1 MSLIDVQRLSM
12 IIFEH
17 GDSLPK
23 DVSLD
28 VAIFLSLVED
38 GRRSYERVLVAVCT
52 AAVFEPDALVAAWAV
67 VLGTWLCGLVD
78 EGCTC
83 GLGYTLAID
92 FSTTKGRLLYWRH
105 FSLGGEP

>member
-1 MSLIDVQRLSM
+1 M

-23 DVSLD
+23 DDSLD
-28 VAIFLSLVED
+28 AAICFSLVEY
-38 GRRSYERVLVAVCT
+38 GRRSYERVLVGVYT
-52 AAVFEPDALVAAWAV
+52 AAFFETEALVAALDV
-67 VLGTWLCGLVD
+67 VLGTWLCGPVD

-92 FSTTKGRLLYWRH
+92 FSTTKGRLFYWRH
-105 FSLGGEP
+105 LSFGGEP

>member
-1 MSLIDVQRLSM
+1 MSLIDVQRLLM

-38 GRRSYERVLVAVCT
+38 GRRSYERVLVEVYT
-52 AAVFEPDALVAAWAV
+52 AAVFEIEAWVAAWAV
-67 VLGTWLCGLVD
+67 ILGTWLCGSVD
-78 EGCTC
+78 VGNAFV
-83 GLGYTLAID
+83 LGYRCSYHARQAI
-92 FSTTKGRLLYWRH
+92 LL
-105 FSLGGEP
+105 E

>member
-1 MSLIDVQRLSM
+1 M

-23 DVSLD
+23 AVSL
-28 VAIFLSLVED
+28 VAAICFSLVED

-67 VLGTWLCGLVD
+67 VLGTWLCGPVD
-78 EGCTC
+78 VGNAC
-83 GLGYTLAID
+83 GLGYRCSYHARQAIVLEAPFFRRLAIVIVKD
-92 FSTTKGRLLYWRH
+92 RGLKS
-105 FSLGGEP
+105 

>member
-67 VLGTWLCGLVD
+67 VLGTWLCGPVD
-78 EGCTC
+78 VGNAFV
-83 GLGYTLAID
+83 LGYRCSYHARQAIVLEVL
-92 FSTTKGRLLYWRH
+92 FFRR
-105 FSLGGEP
+105 

>member
-1 MSLIDVQRLSM
+1 MSLIDAQRLSM

-23 DVSLD
+23 DDSLD
-28 VAIFLSLVED
+28 AAICFSLVEY

-67 VLGTWLCGLVD
+67 VLGTGFAALLMRVVLVA
-78 EGCTC
+78 
-83 GLGYTLAID
+83 LAIPW
-92 FSTTKGRLLYWRH
+92 L
-105 FSLGGEP
+105 

>member
-1 MSLIDVQRLSM
+1 MF
-12 IIFEH
+12 IFEH
-17 GDSLPK
+17 GDLPPK
-23 DVSLD
+23 AVSLD
-28 VAIFLSLVED
+28 AAVFLRLVED
-38 GRRSYERVLVAVCT
+38 GRRSYERVLVAVYT

-67 VLGTWLCGLVD
+67 VLGTWLCGPVD

-92 FSTTKGRLLYWRH
+92 FSTTKDRLFCWRH